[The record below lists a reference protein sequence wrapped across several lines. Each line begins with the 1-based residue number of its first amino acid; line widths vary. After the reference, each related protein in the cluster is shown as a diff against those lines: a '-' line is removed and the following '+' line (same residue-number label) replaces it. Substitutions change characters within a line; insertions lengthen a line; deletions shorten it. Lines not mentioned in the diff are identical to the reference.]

1 MRIRNFYE
9 LGKTQAR
16 RDALSILEA
25 GYNAIDTRTVLKKK
39 ITNDGSTLCLDGENY
54 ICAEYDRIFVI
65 AIGKCALEGAEAL
78 EDILGDTITDG
89 IVLDLRV
96 GPLKKL
102 RSYAGTHPYPSEI
115 NVSVSREV
123 VKLLRGVTERD
134 LVLVLISG
142 GGSSLLCLPFDISCE
157 ALAELTKE
165 LTHKGVDIY
174 ELNTVRKHLSEIQG
188 GHLARL
194 AYPAHVVSLIFSDV
208 PGNDI
213 SVIAS
218 GPTVLDE
225 SSADDARVVLTK
237 YAIKGVERLSE
248 TPKDPKYFERVH
260 NTLILTNHDAL
271 LAMKACA
278 ESRGYNSKVLTED
291 LRGEA
296 REVGK
301 KLAELAL
308 PYRACA
314 IAGGETTVHIAND
327 AGYGGRNMEVV
338 LAALPHLDEHSVIIA
353 AASDGWDNTDI
364 AGAIGDKNFFTL
376 AVDKNLDV
384 RTHLRDNTSYN
395 FFSAL
400 GAGIMTGR
408 LGSNVSDLFIV
419 LRV

>member
-1 MRIRNFYE
+1 
-9 LGKTQAR
+9 
-16 RDALSILEA
+16 
-25 GYNAIDTRTVLKKK
+25 
-39 ITNDGSTLCLDGENY
+39 
-54 ICAEYDRIFVI
+54 
-65 AIGKCALEGAEAL
+65 
-78 EDILGDTITDG
+78 
-89 IVLDLRV
+89 
-96 GPLKKL
+96 
-102 RSYAGTHPYPSEI
+102 
-115 NVSVSREV
+115 
-123 VKLLRGVTERD
+123 
-134 LVLVLISG
+134 
-142 GGSSLLCLPFDISCE
+142 
-157 ALAELTKE
+157 
-165 LTHKGVDIY
+165 
-174 ELNTVRKHLSEIQG
+174 
-188 GHLARL
+188 
-194 AYPAHVVSLIFSDV
+194 
-208 PGNDI
+208 
-213 SVIAS
+213 
-218 GPTVLDE
+218 
-225 SSADDARVVLTK
+225 VLTK

-271 LAMKACA
+271 LAMNACA

-364 AGAIGDKNFFTL
+364 AGAIGDKKFFTL

>member
-25 GYNAIDTRTVLKKK
+25 GYNAIDTRTMLKKK

-115 NVSVSREV
+115 NVSVSRE
-123 VKLLRGVTERD
+123 

-165 LTHKGVDIY
+165 LTHKGADIY

-218 GPTVLDE
+218 GPTVQDK
-225 SSADDARVVLTK
+225 SSADNARVVLTK

-248 TPKDPKYFERVH
+248 TPKDPKDFERVH

-338 LAALPHLDEHSVIIA
+338 LAALAHLDEHSVIIA